1 MSSPDGYAATYQPYG
16 ENIALSI
23 TNNSD
28 STVLYTV
35 KSVSTL
41 TTAKFP
47 VIAVP
52 AGHTVTHTGFVLC
65 GINGAKRLKSYFRP
79 QQKGYKSPQRSRNP
93 IRASAHNRSAG
104 GSSPPPATKKPL
116 KSHDFSGFPLLS
128 ALRLGSVPHIFV
140 DGLTYLRAC
149 PGVYPKGK

>member
-1 MSSPDGYAATYQPYG
+1 MSSPNGYAATYQPYG
-16 ENIALSI
+16 ENIAISI

-65 GINGAKRLKSYFRP
+65 GINGETGPNSFFVPSRKGTKALKGAETPSGPQLITGRP
-79 QQKGYKSPQRSRNP
+79 EVRVLLPQPKSR
-93 IRASAHNRSAG
+93 
-104 GSSPPPATKKPL
+104 
-116 KSHDFSGFPLLS
+116 
-128 ALRLGSVPHIFV
+128 
-140 DGLTYLRAC
+140 
-149 PGVYPKGK
+149 

>member
-1 MSSPDGYAATYQPYG
+1 MSSPNGYAATYQPYG
-16 ENIALSI
+16 ENIAISI

-65 GINGAKRLKSYFRP
+65 GINGA
-79 QQKGYKSPQRSRNP
+79 N
-93 IRASAHNRSAG
+93 RA
-104 GSSPPPATKKPL
+104 K
-116 KSHDFSGFPLLS
+116 
-128 ALRLGSVPHIFV
+128 
-140 DGLTYLRAC
+140 
-149 PGVYPKGK
+149 